1 MKKQSNGTK
10 APGVEVPRET
20 VDLSK
25 VDVAQ
30 IRKWLEAD
38 VQRCIS
44 LLIGVSNNKH
54 VLDELAEAFYSNMK
68 VLEAEKEAA
77 GQL

>member
-1 MKKQSNGTK
+1 MSKQSKETK
-10 APGVEVPRET
+10 APGVEVSRET

-25 VDVAQ
+25 VDVGQ

-44 LLIGVSNNKH
+44 LLIGVAENKH
-54 VLDELAEAFYSNMK
+54 VLDELAEAFFSKMK
-68 VLEAEKEAA
+68 VIEAEKEAA
-77 GQL
+77 GNI